1 MRGNSRFV
9 TISLMALMMGFSVGC
24 GKQEPATPQASQA
37 PALPGNWQA
46 AMPGKFAG
54 LTAKDGGTC
63 YLDAVNGALVGDVPF
78 VIKSGSP
85 AGLAGWAVADLKAG
99 RLGSGV
105 GIQLSIATPYFIV
118 ADSYARPGLGA
129 ALKSL

>member
-46 AMPGKFAG
+46 AMPGQ
-54 LTAKDGGTC
+54 L
-63 YLDAVNGALVGDVPF
+63 
-78 VIKSGSP
+78 
-85 AGLAGWAVADLKAG
+85 AGLARLGGCGLEGRTFGKRRGHPVEHSYAVFYRRRQLRAPWLGCGTKEPFAG
-99 RLGSGV
+99 R
-105 GIQLSIATPYFIV
+105 
-118 ADSYARPGLGA
+118 R
-129 ALKSL
+129 